1 MQSSVPL
8 ARRVSIAMLKPLDE
22 GEGRTK
28 PTKCVFSIR
37 RTHYLLHHYD
47 IIKYPYT
54 IRGSPKRSPK
64 VIPPHDQH
72 IMCFA
77 SWHLA
82 YPSKARG
89 HYYN

>member
-22 GEGRTK
+22 GEGPTK

-54 IRGSPKRSPK
+54 LYGAHPKDPQR
-64 VIPPHDQH
+64 
-72 IMCFA
+72 
-77 SWHLA
+77 
-82 YPSKARG
+82 
-89 HYYN
+89 